1 MSPLK
6 NVIRVLVMF
15 LGAAAG
21 AQRLPFGITPQHYAL
36 TFAPDLE
43 KAVFNGDE
51 TIDLEVN
58 KATRTIVLNAI
69 ELEFQETTVTQ
80 EGRTQSAKWSFAP
93 ETQQATLT
101 VPEDLQ
107 PGAASLHI
115 KMRGFYLVKT
125 KLRNYAA
132 SQFES
137 TDARRAVPSFDEPAY
152 KAKFDVALVVNKG
165 DTAISNGHII
175 SDTPGPGEG
184 KHTIQFST
192 TPKMPP

>member
-1 MSPLK
+1 MSSLK
-6 NVIRVLVMF
+6 NVIWVLVMF

-115 KMRGFYLVKT
+115 KFSGILNDKLRGFYLVKT
-125 KLRNYAA
+125 RQRNYAA

-137 TDARRAVPSFDEPAY
+137 TDARRAFPSFDEPAY
-152 KAKFDVALVVNKG
+152 R
-165 DTAISNGHII
+165 S
-175 SDTPGPGEG
+175 
-184 KHTIQFST
+184 
-192 TPKMPP
+192 